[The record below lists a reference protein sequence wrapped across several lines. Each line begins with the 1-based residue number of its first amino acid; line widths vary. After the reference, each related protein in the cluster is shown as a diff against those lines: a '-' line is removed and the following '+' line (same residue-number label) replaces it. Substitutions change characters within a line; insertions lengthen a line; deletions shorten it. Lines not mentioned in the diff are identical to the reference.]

1 MSVYNNKVK
10 NLMEDYKSILFKK
23 RLFYPR
29 KFDLSE
35 DFKNSIK
42 REVKRLKKEG
52 LSDSKIVEKLS
63 KALHFIVK
71 N

>member
-1 MSVYNNKVK
+1 MKDSGNKF
-10 NLMEDYKSILFKK
+10 NLIIEDYKSILFKK

-29 KFDLSE
+29 KFDLSD
-35 DFKNSIK
+35 DFKNAIK
-42 REVKRLKKEG
+42 KEVKRLKKEG